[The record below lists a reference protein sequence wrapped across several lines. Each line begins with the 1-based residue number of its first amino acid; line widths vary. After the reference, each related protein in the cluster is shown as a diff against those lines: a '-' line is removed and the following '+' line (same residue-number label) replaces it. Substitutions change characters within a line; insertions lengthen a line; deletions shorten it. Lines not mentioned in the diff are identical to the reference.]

1 MRQQHLLERKV
12 CAAEHGVDHLDIGVA
27 LKEIAKD
34 LSADRRS
41 LVDAAAIRAAKVV
54 VREKRFVLDRHGNMV
69 HVNGDMAFVQVLEKA
84 REDLVVEIALAVVCA
99 ELHTRKTIVE
109 PAVELLQIRF
119 GAKGRHGDKRNQTA
133 T

>member
-1 MRQQHLLERKV
+1 M
-12 CAAEHGVDHLDIGVA
+12 
-27 LKEIAKD
+27 
-34 LSADRRS
+34 
-41 LVDAAAIRAAKVV
+41 
-54 VREKRFVLDRHGNMV
+54 

-84 REDLVVEIALAVVCA
+84 REDLVVEIALAVVST

>member
-1 MRQQHLLERKV
+1 M
-12 CAAEHGVDHLDIGVA
+12 DHLDIGVA
-27 LKEIAKD
+27 LKEITKD

-54 VREKRFVLDRHGNMV
+54 VREKRLVLDRHGNMV

-84 REDLVVEIALAVVCA
+84 REDLVVEIALAVVSA

-119 GAKGRHGDKRNQTA
+119 GAKGRHSDKRNQTA